1 MKAVKLSAAR
11 QAAGEAALH
20 RLASACSSL
29 RLLPQGAGS
38 YSQGERG
45 VEGGGEEP
53 IGPGTASSL
62 DIRSLLER
70 AGAPSTG
77 MTLGRNKAA
86 EGK

>member
-1 MKAVKLSAAR
+1 ME
-11 QAAGEAALH
+11 GEL
-20 RLASACSSL
+20 
-29 RLLPQGAGS
+29 G
-38 YSQGERG
+38 G
-45 VEGGGEEP
+45 VGGEEP

>member
-1 MKAVKLSAAR
+1 ME
-11 QAAGEAALH
+11 GEL
-20 RLASACSSL
+20 
-29 RLLPQGAGS
+29 
-38 YSQGERG
+38 
-45 VEGGGEEP
+45 GGGGGKEEP